1 MDIKN
6 KVAII
11 TGSSSNIG
19 KATALLFA
27 QAGAKVVINSNINIT
42 GGQEVVNTIANLGGE
57 AIFVQAD
64 VSKEQD
70 VLRLFDRTI
79 DKFGTVDILINN
91 AGVTLGQPFLETTV
105 DIWQQAFANNL
116 ISAVLCSRDAAKI
129 MLKKKQGS
137 IINTVSVRGI
147 EHTGREGIMAYSAAK
162 AGLIN
167 FTKTLAK
174 ELAPNIFVNA
184 IAPGFVYTHNFA
196 KMPKE
201 LVDSFINA
209 TLIKRFIQP
218 EEIAESYL
226 FLARSNIITGEVL
239 VVDGGFTLKV
249 A

>member
-42 GGQEVVNTIANLGGE
+42 GGQEVVNTIAKLGGE

-64 VSKEQD
+64 VSLEQD
-70 VLRLFDRTI
+70 VLRLFNRTI
-79 DKFGTVDILINN
+79 DQFGTVDILINN

-105 DIWQQAFANNL
+105 DIWQQALASNL
-116 ISAVLCSRDAAKI
+116 ISAVLCSREAAKI
-129 MLKKKQGS
+129 MLKKEQGS

-196 KMPKE
+196 KMPQE